1 MKRTI
6 WAAALGFC
14 VGAFGVC
21 GGLGDAASTFAANG
35 SDSTQNVPLR
45 NLAFDAEVWA
55 SSEYDGSYTALAAV
69 DGVVAKALSRSDRG
83 NAWCVRGDK
92 TNGKADFELTW
103 EEPRAVSTVVY
114 YGRTGSAMM
123 EEVFRDYEVY
133 LDDDETPVAS
143 GTFEMIDGP
152 QFVEFEK
159 REVSTVKIRFLNGYE
174 GGLNWGASEIAVF
187 ERRPTAEELVAS
199 VNPEAALP
207 PLEETL
213 EGYREAGMPDEII
226 FAVRKP
232 GTDSHWYANIGYYA
246 DNVCRYP
253 FPLGTGGGIYAYNVV
268 TKETRPIIED
278 PQGNFRDP
286 QVHYDGKRILFS
298 YLPAGK
304 KHYSLY
310 VINSDG
316 TGLTRLTGEETDE
329 PLKLP
334 EGVEPST
341 SDEFRMSAAQLGNAR
356 DFAPPGWD
364 DYEPTWLPDDSI
376 VFCSTRAKRYVGCWL
391 THVGTLYKRLPDGTI
406 RELSCNV
413 EQDNTPWVLANG
425 QIAYM
430 RWEYVD
436 RSQVDYHHLW
446 TMNQDGTRQ
455 QILYGNQ
462 KPGTVILA
470 PKSVPDSNKIVC
482 TYSPGHGI
490 TEHYGPIALIDPVY
504 GPDDPRGLEIISRN
518 NNHSD
523 PWAFDETK
531 FMTAART
538 QIKLLDERGRETTL
552 YQLPQELIDQGFYV
566 GEPRPLAPRAREP
579 IAPDA
584 TDPTQAEGTIA
595 LLNVYIGRKMQD
607 VKPGT
612 IKELLIYETLP
623 KPIHYTGG
631 TEMMSIYGTFTLERL
646 LGRVPVSEDGSAYFR
661 VPANRP
667 IFFLAMD
674 AQGRCVKRM
683 HSFTSVMPGE
693 NLSCVGCHEERVE
706 TAASDEKNRLMEMMK
721 NPPVEIE
728 PIEGVPGVFSFTRD
742 IQPILDKHCLECH
755 NPDREEGGFNV
766 SGHWSPI
773 YTIGYAHM
781 SWRQLFGDNRNRAM
795 SNFGPYEIGSGSSR
809 LLKLI
814 DEKHY
819 GVEMPEA
826 ERKIIK
832 YWIDAGANY
841 TGTYAAEASGGVG
854 YYMANLP
861 VRNEKNWPE
870 TAAMQEAIS
879 RRCDGCHTPL
889 DTKKRFGIYD
899 IYSDNYSPRNPKTA
913 KDMFLPHDLSQSNG
927 RFSRLEIFDLS
938 YPELSKAVRAPLS
951 KAAGGLG
958 VCEAKSGK
966 PVFTDKDDADY
977 RTILAGI
984 ERGRRYILEEDNRPE
999 MLIPSPNNGPDCPQQ
1014 FVPRWAYLREM
1025 IRYGVLPVD
1034 VDPSASYDPYELD
1047 EKYWRSLWY
1056 KPEPKKS
1063 AEASEP
1069 KPVATE

>member
-14 VGAFGVC
+14 VGAFGV
-21 GGLGDAASTFAANG
+21 GLGDVVSTFAADG
-35 SDSTQNVPLR
+35 SASAQNVALR

-114 YGRTGSAMM
+114 FGRTGSAMM

-159 REVSTVKIRFLNGYE
+159 REVSSVKIRFLNGYE

-187 ERRPTAEELVAS
+187 ERRPSDEELAAS
-199 VNPEAALP
+199 VNPEAAQP

-213 EGYREAGMPDEII
+213 EGFREAGMPDEII

-232 GTDSHWYANIGYYA
+232 GLDEHWYANIGYYA

-286 QVHYDGKRILFS
+286 QVHYDGKRVLFS

-310 VINSDG
+310 TINADG

-334 EGVEPST
+334 EGVEPSNAT
-341 SDEFRMSAAQLGNAR
+341 DFRMSAAPLGNAR

-376 VFCSTRAKRYVGCWL
+376 VFCSTRAKRYVGCWM

-413 EQDNTPWVLANG
+413 EQDNTPWVLSNG

-462 KPGTVILA
+462 KPGVVILA

-482 TYSPGHGI
+482 TYSPGHGT

-504 GPDDPRGLEIISRN
+504 GPDDPRGLEMISRN

-531 FMTAART
+531 FMTASRT

-584 TDPTQAEGTIA
+584 TDPTKEEGTIA

-674 AQGRCVKRM
+674 AEGRCVKRM

-728 PIEGVPGVFSFTRD
+728 PIEGVPDVFSFTRD

-819 GVEMPEA
+819 GVDIPAA
-826 ERKIIK
+826 ERDIIK
-832 YWIDAGANY
+832 YWLDAGANY
-841 TGTYAAEASGGVG
+841 AGTYAAEACGGVG
-854 YYMANLP
+854 YYMRNLP

-870 TAAMQEAIS
+870 TAAMQEAIT

-889 DTKKRFGIYD
+889 DPKKRFGIYD

-913 KDMFLPHDLSQSNG
+913 KDMFLPHDLSQANG

-938 YPELSKAVRAPLS
+938 YPEQSKAVRAPLS

-966 PVFTDKDDADY
+966 PVFTDKDDPDY

-999 MLIPSPNNGPDCPQQ
+999 MLVPSPNNGPDCPQK

-1034 VDPSASYDPYELD
+1034 ADPSASYDVYELD

-1056 KPEPKKS
+1056 KPEPKK
-1063 AEASEP
+1063 
-1069 KPVATE
+1069 

>member
-6 WAAALGFC
+6 WAVCLGVCVGFC
-14 VGAFGVC
+14 CV
-21 GGLGDAASTFAANG
+21 AATFATDG
-35 SDSTQNVPLR
+35 STATQNGAPR

-55 SSEYDGSYTALAAV
+55 SSEYDGSYSALAAV

-103 EEPRAVSTVVY
+103 EEPRAVSTIVY
-114 YGRTGSAMM
+114 FGRTGSSMM

-133 LDDDETPVAS
+133 LDGDETPVAL
-143 GTFEMIDGP
+143 GTFEMIHGP

-187 ERRPTAEELVAS
+187 ENRPSAEELAAS
-199 VNPEAALP
+199 VNPEAAQP

-213 EGYREAGMPDEII
+213 EGFREAGMPDEII

-232 GTDSHWYANIGYYA
+232 GTDEHWYANIGYYA

-286 QVHYDGKRILFS
+286 QVHYDGNKILFS

-310 VINSDG
+310 TINADG
-316 TGLTRLTGEETDE
+316 TGLARLTGEETDE

-341 SDEFRMSAAQLGNAR
+341 SNEFRMSAAPLGNAR

-376 VFCSTRAKRYVGCWL
+376 VFCSTRAKRYVGCWM

-413 EQDNTPWVLANG
+413 EQDNTPWVLSNG

-470 PKSVPDSNKIVC
+470 PKPVPDSNKIVC
-482 TYSPGHGI
+482 TYSPGHGT
-490 TEHYGPIALIDPVY
+490 TEHYGPIALIDPSY
-504 GPDDPRGLEIISRN
+504 GPDDPRGLEIVSRN

-523 PWAFDETK
+523 PWVFDETK
-531 FMTAART
+531 IMTASRT
-538 QIKLLDERGRETTL
+538 KITLLDERGRETTL

-566 GEPRPLAPRAREP
+566 GEPRPLAPRDREP

-584 TDPTQAEGTIA
+584 TDPSKAEGTIA
-595 LLNVYIGRKMQD
+595 LLNVYIGRKMGN
-607 VKPGT
+607 VEPGT

-631 TEMMSIYGTFTLERL
+631 TEMMSIYGTFTIERL

-674 AQGRCVKRM
+674 AEGRCVKRM

-693 NLSCVGCHEERVE
+693 NLSCVGCHEDRVE

-721 NPPVEIE
+721 KPPVEIE
-728 PIEGVPGVFSFTRD
+728 PIEGVPDVFSFTRD

-755 NPDREEGGFNV
+755 NPDREEGGFNI

-781 SWRQLFGDNRNRAM
+781 SWRQLFGDNRNRAK
-795 SNFGPYEIGSGSSR
+795 SNFDPYEIGSGSSR

-819 GVEMPEA
+819 GVDMPEA

-854 YYMANLP
+854 YYMRNLP
-861 VRNEKNWPE
+861 VRNEKDWPE
-870 TAAMQEAIS
+870 TAAMQEAIT

-889 DTKKRFGIYD
+889 DPKKGFGIYD

-938 YPELSKAVRAPLS
+938 YPEQSKAVRAPLS

-966 PVFTDKDDADY
+966 PVFTDKDDPDY

-999 MLIPSPNNGPDCPQQ
+999 MLTPSPNNGEDCPQK

-1034 VDPSASYDPYELD
+1034 VDPSASCDPYELD
-1047 EKYWRSLWY
+1047 EAYWRSLWH
-1056 KPEPKKS
+1056 KPEAKKD
-1063 AEASEP
+1063 AEP
-1069 KPVATE
+1069 KVDATE